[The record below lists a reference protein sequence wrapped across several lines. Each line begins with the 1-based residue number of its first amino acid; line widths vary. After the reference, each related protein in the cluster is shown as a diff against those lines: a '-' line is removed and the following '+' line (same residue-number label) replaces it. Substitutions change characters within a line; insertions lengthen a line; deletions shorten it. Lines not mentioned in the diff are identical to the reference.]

1 MVELKQTIYDQ
12 IDKNFSDIIHDRSHM
27 QELTDNMRNQYVDIF
42 DEIILDSLQNEG
54 FDVNSMEYVEYIDYN
69 VILSPIKSS
78 DYFTEAFIESNDI
91 TNTMSQ
97 DELDI
102 HLQVHEGYADTL
114 IDNIEGFEIEVNIKS
129 LASEFNNEYPTFE
142 YFLESLVRVYSDDEM
157 RKVIIEEQYGV
168 QDKLRETAIDEGF
181 SEEDID
187 KLDYE
192 IGDIQ
197 FKVSME
203 DFADGM
209 YDDILAGDISAV
221 EYANEH
227 FYEDF
232 VTNVDFEINILT
244 DPEDLDE

>member
-12 IDKNFSDIIHDRSHM
+12 IDKNFSDIIHDRDYM
-27 QELTDNMRNQYVDIF
+27 QELTDNMRNQYVDTF

-78 DYFTEAFIESNDI
+78 DYFTESFIESNDI
-91 TNTMSQ
+91 TNTTPQ

-114 IDNIEGFEIEVNIKS
+114 IDNIEGFEIEINIKS

-168 QDKLRETAIDEGF
+168 QDKLRETAIDA
-181 SEEDID
+181 
-187 KLDYE
+187 
-192 IGDIQ
+192 
-197 FKVSME
+197 VS
-203 DFADGM
+203 
-209 YDDILAGDISAV
+209 YTHL
-221 EYANEH
+221 
-227 FYEDF
+227 
-232 VTNVDFEINILT
+232 
-244 DPEDLDE
+244 